1 MEIGIKILMFS
12 VFAFFFF
19 RCRVSVREEPTVG
32 QKRTRREQQRDSSS
46 RESTPVTPD
55 RPASNSENVTTSLAN
70 NLPTNNNIKN
80 VTASTTRHDTN
91 GPRNRNARTEVPVK
105 AQSNTVEN
113 TEPRVA
119 RASSL
124 PLESK
129 TCSGGKDSKSKITA
143 DTRIKITAETTGN
156 TTRKV
161 AEPKRNEQRAIE
173 ESRRAEDKNKS
184 TPEGINDE
192 IISVVIPNKCES
204 ASKKDSKDTKEAKG
218 KQKRKTKA
226 ISKREDKDKKAKS
239 KGNTTVKSK
248 DDEGALSDDSCS
260 DGSSDKSVPEVKIQQ
275 PSKDTNRTRQGGL
288 PTDTQVAH
296 LKEQQQGSANKP
308 ASHAANAGAESG
320 DSGRDRGKGRKNHT
334 TTDNTSVKS
343 RKGEAQNVN
352 GSARP
357 KSLEVPAK
365 VQNNGHTSK
374 SQSNANSPDGGK
386 PSELRHPGPTSPHA
400 IAAAVM
406 SLALGKN
413 MQASSKENNF
423 DEQDLNKRKAYTKT
437 SALAPVLSDS
447 PPPTS
452 PTMLSGSSRSSSY
465 SSIVSSDSSNGA
477 EQVKPPVVKGN
488 KTRVKGTKSV
498 PLEGGAGPSWPSV
511 GKSYWGIKVK
521 LNFCLPSHQLVK
533 LKW

>member
-1 MEIGIKILMFS
+1 M
-12 VFAFFFF
+12 
-19 RCRVSVREEPTVG
+19 
-32 QKRTRREQQRDSSS
+32 
-46 RESTPVTPD
+46 
-55 RPASNSENVTTSLAN
+55 TTSLAN

-80 VTASTTRHDTN
+80 VTASTTRHDNN
-91 GPRNRNARTEVPVK
+91 GHRNRNTRTDIPVK
-105 AQSNTVEN
+105 TQSNTVEN

-129 TCSGGKDSKSKITA
+129 PCTGGKDSRSKATVDSRVKSTQ
-143 DTRIKITAETTGN
+143 DMMGN

-161 AEPKRNEQRAIE
+161 AEPKRNEQRAFE
-173 ESRRAEDKNKS
+173 ESRKAEDKNKS

-204 ASKKDSKDTKEAKG
+204 VPKRDSKDSKEPKG
-218 KQKRKTKA
+218 RQKRKTKA
-226 ISKREDKDKKAKS
+226 VSKKEEKDKKTKS
-239 KGNTTVKSK
+239 KETTTVKSK
-248 DDEGALSDDSCS
+248 DEEGALSDDSCS
-260 DGSSDKSVPEVKIQQ
+260 DGSSDKSVPEVRIQQ
-275 PSKDTNRTRQGGL
+275 PSKETNRTRQSSL
-288 PTDTQVAH
+288 PTDTQLVH
-296 LKEQQQGSANKP
+296 LREQQHGSAARP
-308 ASHAANAGAESG
+308 ASHTAATVAESG
-320 DSGRDRGKGRKNHT
+320 DTCKDRGKGRKNHA
-334 TTDNTSVKS
+334 TTDNAKS
-343 RKGEAQNVN
+343 RKGEAQMVN

-365 VQNNGHTSK
+365 GQNNGHTSK

-413 MQASSKENNF
+413 MQGSSKENNF
-423 DEQDLNKRKAYTKT
+423 DEQELNKRKAYTKT

-477 EQVKPPVVKGN
+477 EQVKSPVVKGN

-511 GKSYWGIKVK
+511 GKSQVAVLGK
-521 LNFCLPSHQLVK
+521 
-533 LKW
+533 